1 MDFTE
6 YMMAINATSLN
17 TPEDKLNWMFD
28 VFDKDGGGTISSD
41 EIKDLLM
48 LETCYLSD
56 NDMYFIISWSG
67 LFEMAG
73 QKIEEEDLEVAS
85 KDIMT
90 TIDEDGDGDV
100 TKVQRF
106 YFF

>member
-1 MDFTE
+1 
-6 YMMAINATSLN
+6 
-17 TPEDKLNWMFD
+17 
-28 VFDKDGGGTISSD
+28 
-41 EIKDLLM
+41 
-48 LETCYLSD
+48 
-56 NDMYFIISWSG
+56 
-67 LFEMAG
+67 MAG
-73 QKIEEEDLEVAS
+73 QEIEEEDLEVAS